1 MEKLGQPKMMPV
13 KRSECTSDMRTTA
26 SLAPTP
32 MAWLGS
38 ERAVFLGWCWCLVRP
53 IPLVRSGHV
62 DCASCADRVQL
73 FIISLDAPCR
83 KTRRYPHTP
92 PRSTDPSKGTRS
104 SGRAP
109 KPCSA
114 AAACWRWSPLPVAAP
129 SPARSSSGRTH
140 RATATW
146 PPPPPLPAALGRSG
160 ARRHRRCPRTRR
172 RTYRRR
178 CSRRRGSAR
187 RRRRSSRRCSR
198 AARRCAAHHLHAW
211 WLHAA
216 HAHAHARQLHMRGS
230 HSAAQARA
238 GTGVSA
244 GRDRR

>member
-1 MEKLGQPKMMPV
+1 MMPV

-32 MAWLGS
+32 MVWLGS
-38 ERAVFLGWCWCLVRP
+38 ERPCSWAGAAAWSGQFRWFDPDTSIVRHAP
-53 IPLVRSGHV
+53 TG
-62 DCASCADRVQL
+62 CSCS
-73 FIISLDAPCR
+73 ISLDAPCR
-83 KTRRYPHTP
+83 KARRYPHTP

-129 SPARSSSGRTH
+129 SPARSSSGRTR
-140 RATATW
+140 RAIATW
-146 PPPPPLPAALGRSG
+146 PPPPLPAALGRSG

-198 AARRCAAHHLHAW
+198 AARCCAAHHLHAW